1 MKEIIGQR
9 DSRIVWNERHW
20 AFVSGIRIK
29 RNKAKCDLL
38 QRAVGQ
44 VTEQS
49 ICLFSQYF
57 YFEKYVVLGKSN
69 HMNSDESKSQ
79 RQENLIDFESPF

>member
-1 MKEIIGQR
+1 MSVFGT
-9 DSRIVWNERHW
+9 
-20 AFVSGIRIK
+20 FVAGIRIK
-29 RNKAKCDLL
+29 RNSAKCDLL

-69 HMNSDESKSQ
+69 HLNSDELYPDQK
-79 RQENLIDFESPF
+79 F

>member
-1 MKEIIGQR
+1 MVKKYIIR
-9 DSRIVWNERHW
+9 ENS
-20 AFVSGIRIK
+20 SGIKKTLTK
-29 RNKAKCDLL
+29 RPDKNIVDPAKCDLL

-69 HMNSDESKSQ
+69 HLNSDESKSQ